1 MTVRA
6 LVIPYDDRKPIRTVD
21 LADGREVYTL
31 LGGTRVQTIR
41 YHGRADA
48 VPLLNPDSTGP
59 LNMRATFLIGADPIM
74 GTCVLVGA
82 AKDAAG
88 AVTSCPPDL
97 VKRLGASS

>member
-21 LADGREVYTL
+21 LADGGEVYTL
-31 LGGTRVQTIR
+31 LGGTRVQTVR

-82 AKDAAG
+82 AGDAG

-97 VKRLGASS
+97 VKRLGVRS